1 MKFFKTIVPAIERA
15 YYSFISV
22 DRKSKILAYGNGIS
36 MVYDENWNVLDKR
49 AEFQARNPAPF
60 FYMLKKRFS
69 GQQYL
74 KIQKPTDSK
83 RWTYNQS
90 DLFILLQFVRFA

>member
-15 YYSFISV
+15 YYSFISG

-49 AEFQARNPAPF
+49 AEFQARNPALIF
-60 FYMLKKRFS
+60 ICSKKVLANS
-69 GQQYL
+69 N
-74 KIQKPTDSK
+74 I
-83 RWTYNQS
+83 
-90 DLFILLQFVRFA
+90 

>member
-49 AEFQARNPAPF
+49 AEFQARNPALIF
-60 FYMLKKRFS
+60 ICSKKV
-69 GQQYL
+69 L
-74 KIQKPTDSK
+74 ADSNSFEWL
-83 RWTYNQS
+83 RLFRMVTLVS
-90 DLFILLQFVRFA
+90 DDYQ

>member
-49 AEFQARNPAPF
+49 AEFQARNPALIF
-60 FYMLKKRFS
+60 ICSKKVLANS
-69 GQQYL
+69 N
-74 KIQKPTDSK
+74 I
-83 RWTYNQS
+83 
-90 DLFILLQFVRFA
+90 